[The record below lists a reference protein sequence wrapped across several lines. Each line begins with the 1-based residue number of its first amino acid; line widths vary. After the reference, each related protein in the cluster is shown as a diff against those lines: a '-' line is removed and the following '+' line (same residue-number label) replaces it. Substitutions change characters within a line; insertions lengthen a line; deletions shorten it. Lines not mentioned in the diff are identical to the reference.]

1 MSSNKL
7 AFPKDFIWGAATASY
22 QIEGAWDEDGKG
34 ESIWDRFSHTP
45 GKVDNGDTGDVA
57 CDHYHR
63 WRDDVALM
71 KELGLKAY
79 RFSVAWPRILPD
91 GRGEVNQTG
100 LDFYSQLVDALLE
113 VGIEPFIT
121 LYHWDLPQILQ
132 DEGGWPV
139 RGIVD
144 AFIEYTDVVSRAL
157 GDRVK
162 KWITLNEPWVSAFVG
177 YSMGHHAPGHTN
189 QDEAIAASHHLLLSH
204 GRAVPVIRANCPE
217 ADVGIT
223 LNLSPQEPASP
234 SVADRKAST
243 WVDGYINRFYLDP
256 LAGRGYPQ
264 DMVQSFGNPMEFVQ
278 PGDLDAISVPID
290 FLGINYYSRG
300 IARSDEVSEEE
311 NEPRTVFRGDEVTEM
326 DWEVYPKGLFN
337 ILGRL
342 HFDYSFPD
350 LYITENGA
358 AFVDEVGPDGQVDDP
373 ARLSYIKRHLAMI
386 HKAIQIGVPVLG
398 YFVWSLLDNFE
409 WAYGYSR
416 RFGIVYVEF
425 QSQQRTLKSSAK
437 WYRKVM
443 LENELE
449 ATA

>member
-45 GKVDNGDTGDVA
+45 GKVENGDTGDVA
-57 CDHYHR
+57 CDHYRR
-63 WRDDVALM
+63 WRDDIALV
-71 KELGLKAY
+71 KELGLRAY

-144 AFIEYTDVVSRAL
+144 AFTEYADIVSRAL
-157 GDRVK
+157 GDRVQ